1 MNNVIKQEID
11 WTPQKTEDLILKIK
25 ALTQRQMLD
34 IKGSIHSVGN
44 WKICSKFQRYL
55 VNNSKWNS
63 MGETWQEKEFQKF
76 LKDVKCVG
84 INENIIEKK
93 YKGLGVAK
101 KPGQGKRPKNE
112 RTN

>member
-1 MNNVIKQEID
+1 M
-11 WTPQKTEDLILKIK
+11 
-25 ALTQRQMLD
+25 
-34 IKGSIHSVGN
+34 
-44 WKICSKFQRYL
+44 
-55 VNNSKWNS
+55 
-63 MGETWQEKEFQKF
+63 EFHGRNLARKRISE